1 MLSLR
6 VEAIGKVNSIDV
18 KLLSFHMVS
27 HVEVEDPK
35 NLFKKAKTV
44 DNLEFP
50 ADQIRD
56 SDDDDDQVVKI
67 IKVEETKVCCNR
79 IETSKGN
86 SVFNLNIW
94 ITGEVVPPPPPP
106 PPPPLQPVLQPIV
119 VLAVPPPPPPLQQ
132 AVPPPPPPP
141 PMQPNVGFLQ
151 PPPMSSQPNVV
162 VQQAPPPQTSGMLRP
177 EPPPPPPPGKS
188 GAAPLPP
195 PSLPGKSSSVLPP
208 PLPPPLPRKSGAAP
222 LPPLP
227 GKSAS
232 VLPPPPPP
240 LPGMST
246 TRGAL
251 LPPPPPPMMP
261 QKGSTGMPPP
271 LPPMPVANGG
281 GRMSLRPKKGST
293 KLKRS
298 SQMGNLYRL
307 LKGKVEG
314 SSTVNKP
321 SGGKRSVAAAAAPAA
336 GKQGMAGTI
345 AEMTKRS
352 GYFKQIE
359 KDVQTY
365 AKSITEMKSSITTF
379 QAKDMDELAKFCKQ
393 VESVLEKLT
402 DESQVLARFEGFP
415 SKKLEAMRTAAALY
429 SKLNA
434 IVIELQNWKIVSPLG
449 KLLDKIEHYFNKIKG
464 EIEALERTKDE
475 EYSSK
480 FKSHNIHFDFQILIK
495 IKELMV
501 DISSNCIE
509 LALKERR
516 EAKAAEVNGTTNE
529 KRAAEYVKMLWRAF
543 QFAFRVYTFAGG
555 QDERADKLTTE
566 LAHEIDT
573 SQNHH

>member
-6 VEAIGKVNSIDV
+6 VEAVGKVNSIDL

-27 HVEVEDPK
+27 HVDVEDPK
-35 NLFKKAKTV
+35 SLFKKAKTV

-56 SDDDDDQVVKI
+56 SYDDDQVVKI
-67 IKVEETKVCCNR
+67 IKVEETKVCCNK

-106 PPPPLQPVLQPIV
+106 PPPPPQPVLQPIV
-119 VLAVPPPPPPLQQ
+119 VLAVPLPPPPPPLQPNVGFLQTPMSSQPNVAVQQ
-132 AVPPPPPPP
+132 APQPPPGKSAALPPPPPPP
-141 PMQPNVGFLQ
+141 P
-151 PPPMSSQPNVV
+151 S
-162 VQQAPPPQTSGMLRP
+162 
-177 EPPPPPPPGKS
+177 
-188 GAAPLPP
+188 
-195 PSLPGKSSSVLPP
+195 
-208 PLPPPLPRKSGAAP
+208 
-222 LPPLP
+222 LP

-240 LPGMST
+240 PGMST
-246 TRGAL
+246 TRGS
-251 LPPPPPPMMP
+251 LPSPPPPPMMP
-261 QKGSTGMPPP
+261 PPP

-281 GRMSLRPKKGST
+281 GRMSLRPKKGLT

-298 SQMGNLYRL
+298 NQMGNLYRL
-307 LKGKVEG
+307 LKGKMEG

-321 SGGKRSVAAAAAPAA
+321 SGGKRSVAAATAPAT
-336 GKQGMAGTI
+336 GKHGMAGTI

-379 QAKDMDELAKFCKQ
+379 QTKDMDELAKFCKQ

-415 SKKLEAMRTAAALY
+415 SKKLQAMRTAAALY

-434 IVIELQNWKIVSPLG
+434 IVIELQNWKIVAPLG

-475 EYSSK
+475 EYISK

-516 EAKAAEVNGTTNE
+516 EGKSAEVNGTKT
-529 KRAAEYVKMLWRAF
+529 KKQAAEYVKMLWRAF

-573 SQNHH
+573 SQNHQ

>member
-6 VEAIGKVNSIDV
+6 VEAVGKVNSIDV

-35 NLFKKAKTV
+35 SLFKKTKTV

-56 SDDDDDQVVKI
+56 SDDHDQVVKI
-67 IKVEETKVCCNR
+67 IKVEETKVCCNK

-106 PPPPLQPVLQPIV
+106 PPPPPQPVLQPIV
-119 VLAVPPPPPPLQQ
+119 VLAVPPPTPPPL
-132 AVPPPPPPP
+132 
-141 PMQPNVGFLQ
+141 QPNVGFLQ
-151 PPPMSSQPNVV
+151 PPMSSQSNVA
-162 VQQAPPPQTSGMLRP
+162 VQQAPRP
-177 EPPPPPPPGKS
+177 LPGKSAAPPPPPPPLPSLPGKSASVLPPPSPTPGILGTAPPPPPPPLPGTS
-188 GAAPLPP
+188 GAAPLP
-195 PSLPGKSSSVLPP
+195 
-208 PLPPPLPRKSGAAP
+208 
-222 LPPLP
+222 PPLP

-232 VLPPPPPP
+232 VLPPP
-240 LPGMST
+240 GMSS
-246 TRGAL
+246 TRGA
-251 LPPPPPPMMP
+251 LPPPPPPMIP
-261 QKGSTGMPPP
+261 VKGSTGMPPPP

-281 GRMSLRPKKGST
+281 GRMSLRPKKGGT

-321 SGGKRSVAAAAAPAA
+321 SGGKRSVAAAAAPAT

-365 AKSITEMKSSITTF
+365 AKSITDMKSSITTF
-379 QAKDMDELAKFCKQ
+379 QTKDMGELAKFCKQ

-434 IVIELQNWKIVSPLG
+434 IVLELQNWKIVAPLG

-501 DISSNCIE
+501 DVSSNCIE
-509 LALKERR
+509 LALKETR
-516 EAKAAEVNGTTNE
+516 EGKAAEVNGTKPE
-529 KRAAEYVKMLWRAF
+529 KRVAEYVKMLWRAF